1 MQEGVGSI
9 PIFSIHL
16 ADNARGRGFDPH
28 LLHPSCRQCKRAW
41 VRSPS
46 SPSILQTM
54 QEVVGSIP
62 IFSIPSCRQCK
73 RSWVRSPSS
82 PSILQT
88 MQEVVGSIEPVLVD
102 VPHGDFPAESAVRT
116 AVAL

>member
-28 LLHPSCRQCKRAW
+28 LLHPSCRQCKRSW

-46 SPSILQTM
+46 SPSHLADNAR
-54 QEVVGSIP
+54 GRGFDP
-62 IFSIPSCRQCK
+62 HLLHPSCRQCK
-73 RSWVRSPSS
+73 RSWVRSSPSS
-82 PSILQT
+82 SMSPTATSLPSPPFELP
-88 MQEVVGSIEPVLVD
+88 SP
-102 VPHGDFPAESAVRT
+102 
-116 AVAL
+116 